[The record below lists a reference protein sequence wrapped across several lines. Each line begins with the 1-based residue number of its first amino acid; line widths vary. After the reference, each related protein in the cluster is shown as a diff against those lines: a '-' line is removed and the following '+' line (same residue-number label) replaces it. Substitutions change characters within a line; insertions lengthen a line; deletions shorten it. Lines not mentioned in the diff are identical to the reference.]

1 MVEVVRS
8 TIVDAPIET
17 LWEALRDFNSHGGWH
32 PAIAASQIEDGRSSD
47 EIGCV
52 RGFALKSGG
61 ALREQLL
68 SLSDRDHT
76 LSYCILDAPMPLI
89 GYVATIRLCRI
100 TDGNRTFWQW
110 RSTFRTPPGEEA
122 SLSRLVA
129 TDIYEA
135 GFAAM
140 RVRLARPAPRYFAPA
155 VSSGAGPIDTGAIVV
170 SAFGGPEVLQ
180 WRQTSA
186 PPPGPGEV
194 RIRHSAIG
202 VNFIDVYCRTGYFD
216 MLTPSRIPGMEA
228 AGQVLDVGPDVLHI
242 APGDAV
248 AYACAPPGAYAEIRT
263 MAADLVIHLPDGI
276 DDQMAAA
283 VLLKGMSAEFL
294 IHRVARVRQ
303 GDVVLVHAAAGG
315 IGQLLCQWTRALGA
329 EVIGTVG
336 SPDKVAVARASGCTH
351 VINYGDEDF
360 AARVR
365 EVTRGRGADVV
376 FDAVGRDTVAK
387 SYEALATNGHLVSY
401 GQASGHIDPID
412 IGRYAA
418 KSATV
423 SRPNFGHFT
432 DTPAK
437 VHAITNNLFLA
448 LRNSILK
455 PTKPS
460 ILPLRD
466 AAEAHRRLGSRAT
479 VGCHSKC
486 AGTRLSSAADTVSR
500 RTCSWSAGIERTR
513 RTREVAAGSRAGGS
527 CTPYGTILGHGGD

>member
-8 TIVDAPIET
+8 TIIDAPIEAV
-17 LWEALRDFNSHGGWH
+17 WEVLRDFNSHGGWH
-32 PAIAASQIEDGRSSD
+32 PAIAASQIEDGRASD

-52 RGFALKSGG
+52 RDFALRSGG

-76 LSYCILDAPMPLI
+76 LSYCILDAPMALT
-89 GYVATIRLCRI
+89 GYVATIRLRPI

-110 RSTFRTPPGEEA
+110 RSTFRAPPGEEA
-122 SLSRLVA
+122 SLARVVA

-135 GFAAM
+135 GFAAL
-140 RVRLARPAPRYFAPA
+140 RAHLVGSTRGYSTAT
-155 VSSGAGPIDTGAIVV
+155 VSGISGPIDTGAVV
-170 SAFGGPEVLQ
+170 VTAFGGPEVMQ
-180 WRQTSA
+180 WRQTIA

-194 RIRHSAIG
+194 RIRHTAIG

-216 MLTPSRIPGMEA
+216 TLTPSRIPGMEA
-228 AGQVLDVGPDVLHI
+228 AGVVLDLGPGVQHI
-242 APGDAV
+242 SAGDPV
-248 AYACAPPGAYAEIRT
+248 AYACAPPGAYAEVRT
-263 MAADLVIHLPDGI
+263 MSAELIVRLPQDLDERT
-276 DDQMAAA
+276 AAA
-283 VLLKGMSAEFL
+283 VMLKGMSAEFL

-303 GDVVLVHAAAGG
+303 GDIVLVHAAAGG

-336 SPDKVAVARASGCTH
+336 SPDKVAVARAAGCAH
-351 VINYGDEDF
+351 VINYRDEDF
-360 AARVR
+360 AERVR
-365 EVTRGRGADVV
+365 DVTRGHGADVV

-432 DTPAK
+432 DTPEK
-437 VHAITNNLFLA
+437 VRTITTNLFLA
-448 LRNSILK
+448 LRNGILK
-455 PTKPS
+455 PAEPTV
-460 ILPLRD
+460 LPLRD
-466 AAEAHRRLGSRAT
+466 ASEAHRRLESRAT
-479 VGCHSKC
+479 TG
-486 AGTRLSSAADTVSR
+486 AM
-500 RTCSWSAGIERTR
+500 
-513 RTREVAAGSRAGGS
+513 
-527 CTPYGTILGHGGD
+527 ILIP

>member
-8 TIVDAPIET
+8 TIIDAPIDVV
-17 LWEALRDFNSHGGWH
+17 WEVLRDFNSHGGWH
-32 PAIAASQIEDGRSSD
+32 PAIAASQIEDGRASD

-52 RGFALKSGG
+52 RDFALKSGG

-89 GYVATIRLCRI
+89 GYVATIRLRPI

-122 SLSRLVA
+122 SLASVVA
-129 TDIYEA
+129 ADIYEA
-135 GFAAM
+135 GFAAL
-140 RVRLARPAPRYFAPA
+140 RKHLVGSAREYSAHA
-155 VSSGAGPIDTGAIVV
+155 VLGGSGPMDTGAVV
-170 SAFGGPEVLQ
+170 VTAFGGPEVLQ
-180 WRQTSA
+180 WRQSAA

-194 RIRHSAIG
+194 RIRHKAIG
-202 VNFIDVYCRTGYFD
+202 VNFIDVYCRTGTFD

-228 AGQVLDVGPDVLHI
+228 SGIVLDVGPGVSHI
-242 APGDAV
+242 AAGDRV
-248 AYACAPPGAYAEIRT
+248 AYACTPPGAYTEVRT
-263 MAADLVIHLPDGI
+263 MAAGLIVRLPPDV
-276 DDQMAAA
+276 DDQTAAA
-283 VLLKGMSAEFL
+283 VMLKGMSAEFL
-294 IHRVARVRQ
+294 IHRVARVGQ

-336 SPDKVAVARASGCTH
+336 SPDKVAVARAAGCTH
-351 VINYGDEDF
+351 VINYRDEDF
-360 AARVR
+360 VARVR
-365 EVTRGRGADVV
+365 DVTHGRGADVV

-412 IGRYAA
+412 IGKYAA

-432 DTPAK
+432 DTPEK
-437 VHAITNNLFLA
+437 VRAITTNLFLA
-448 LRNSILK
+448 LRNGILMPVA
-455 PTKPS
+455 PTV
-460 ILPLRD
+460 LPLRD
-466 AAEAHRRLGSRAT
+466 AGQAHRRLESRAT
-479 VGCHSKC
+479 TG
-486 AGTRLSSAADTVSR
+486 AM
-500 RTCSWSAGIERTR
+500 
-513 RTREVAAGSRAGGS
+513 
-527 CTPYGTILGHGGD
+527 ILIP